1 MINLN
6 YFSIFAL
13 GNLGEYINE
22 WFFLF
27 FISLFF
33 SILFLQS
40 GIDKIISFSG
50 NLNYFKDHFKK
61 NFFSKQVKL
70 LLILITLLECIT
82 GALFVLVLFMLINV
96 GPDSGF
102 IVLGLDYYFV
112 AIWFTLIT
120 LCSLFLGQRLAN
132 DYIGAVNLG
141 IYFLIA
147 LIGLSFPVLYLQ
159 LS

>member
-1 MINLN
+1 
-6 YFSIFAL
+6 
-13 GNLGEYINE
+13 
-22 WFFLF
+22 
-27 FISLFF
+27 
-33 SILFLQS
+33 
-40 GIDKIISFSG
+40 
-50 NLNYFKDHFKK
+50 
-61 NFFSKQVKL
+61 
-70 LLILITLLECIT
+70 
-82 GALFVLVLFMLINV
+82 MLINV